1 MHSSLDEKGGHS
13 TAAAAATTTSSSA
26 DNDSCS
32 IRSVRTTRSGRSI
45 SRHSHALVPQAVMP
59 AASLVDLALGA
70 SEVIAHMQVPATTSG
85 AASSSTVDSQ
95 ASGFSMMHTLQVSS
109 TTTRSE
115 KTASLRRVG
124 SIATAAGN
132 DYDDGFVEGGVQGWL
147 VVLASFMIHSFVF
160 ITEYSFGVFEHH
172 YHDVFIGANAF
183 SIAFVG
189 TMGSAAT
196 YLCGFFAGVIADRIG
211 YRITCATGTIVMTVS
226 LILASFCRQLWQL
239 YLTQG
244 ILFGVGASLAYYPA
258 ISVVSH
264 YFVARRGIATGL
276 AVSGVGLGGLILAP
290 LTQFLIER
298 VGTFN
303 TLRVLAAMIFVF
315 CGPASFMIV
324 ERKRPALASLAL
336 TTSPTSD
343 MPSSTTAR
351 LENTKTQSVT
361 SFTQSS
367 TERQKNK
374 DKAAMTTPSSI
385 HSTGSKKR
393 GSGPD
398 QSGHHHDDVV
408 PHTYFDAPT
417 ANSRNPPFLAAIRI
431 FKNPQFLCLAL
442 SEFTSSI
449 GFLIPLYFMQTYS
462 TFIGLT
468 PSQGA
473 LLLGLSNMASC
484 LGRISLGF
492 AADHV
497 SNGKVLLLCVW
508 GTAFSVMVLWTLA
521 KNFTVLL
528 LMALSFGFLGGGFIS
543 TLPVVLADTFG
554 TEQIASIIGLLY
566 CSGGLG
572 MLGGTPLAGWLLE
585 MTKPN
590 ISYLPSIM
598 TAGASLTASAI
609 CVTGWAFFKARDER
623 RALRLG
629 QQEGC

>member
-1 MHSSLDEKGGHS
+1 MHSSSDEKGGHN
-13 TAAAAATTTSSSA
+13 AATTA
-26 DNDSCS
+26 NNDTCS
-32 IRSVRTTRSGRSI
+32 IHSNHTGRSVRST
-45 SRHSHALVPQAVMP
+45 SRYSHAIVPQAVMP

-70 SEVIAHMQVPATTSG
+70 SEVISYMQEPATAG
-85 AASSSTVDSQ
+85 PSSTVESQ
-95 ASGFSMMHTLQVSS
+95 TSGFSMAHTLQASS
-109 TTTRSE
+109 ATSE
-115 KTASLRRVG
+115 KTTSLRRAG
-124 SIATAAGN
+124 SMEMSGN
-132 DYDDGFVEGGVQGWL
+132 DHDDGFVEGGLQGWL

-172 YHDVFIGANAF
+172 YHDVFIGATAF

-196 YLCGFFAGVIADRIG
+196 YLCGFFSGMIADRIG
-211 YRITCATGTIVMTVS
+211 YRVTCATGTVVMTVS

-244 ILFGVGASLAYYPA
+244 ILFGIGASLAYYPA

-264 YFVARRGIATGL
+264 YFIARRGIATGL

-303 TLRVLAAMIFVF
+303 TLRVLAAMIFVV
-315 CGPASFMIV
+315 CGAASFMIV
-324 ERKRPALASLAL
+324 ERKKPALASQ
-336 TTSPTSD
+336 TSTSNV
-343 MPSSTTAR
+343 PASNAVQ
-351 LENTKTQSVT
+351 LENLETRSVASGT
-361 SFTQSS
+361 
-367 TERQKNK
+367 TEK
-374 DKAAMTTPSSI
+374 S
-385 HSTGSKKR
+385 GSKKQ
-393 GSGPD
+393 
-398 QSGHHHDDVV
+398 QSHDVV
-408 PHTYFDAPT
+408 PHTYYDAP
-417 ANSRNPPFLAAIRI
+417 AQKQPSFLAAIRI

-473 LLLGLSNMASC
+473 LILGLSNMASC

-497 SNGKVLLLCVW
+497 SNGKVLLFCVW
-508 GTAFSVMVLWTLA
+508 GTAFSIMVLWTLA
-521 KNFTVLL
+521 HNFAVLL
-528 LMALSFGFLGGGFIS
+528 LMALTFGFLGGGFIS
-543 TLPVVLADTFG
+543 TLPVVLADAFG
-554 TEQIASIIGLLY
+554 TEQIASIIGLMY

-623 RALRLG
+623 RARRSG
-629 QQEGC
+629 QQGTC